1 MTMAKK
7 KREPDNLAKD
17 AAAAL
22 AAKMSYGKWKAFH
35 PHTKDGGICVPVIKT
50 KASEG
55 IAT

>member
-1 MTMAKK
+1 MAK

-35 PHTKDGGICVPVIKT
+35 PHTKDGGICVPVVKT